1 MNKERIWEKADII
14 RGLLKIKVPI
24 KYDKLDEV
32 VTSLGGKLKE
42 AEECDGLLGDAM
54 IISALGEDEEGF
66 EIIYKKGLSEKKLV
80 YVVCHE
86 LGHLFL
92 HMLKADGTIKKVSY
106 NNGCHTSEQEYE
118 ADEFAYS
125 FLMPKEDFML
135 YSIDKLEQNK
145 EDYAQDIVDIAEHF
159 NVTTQF
165 VLLRGNDLKLWKMK
179 N

>member
-24 KYDKLDEV
+24 KYDNLNEV
-32 VTSLGGKLKE
+32 ITSLGGNLKE
-42 AEECDGLLGDAM
+42 AEDGDELLGDAK
-54 IISALGEDEEGF
+54 IISVPGVDEEGF

-92 HMLKADGTIKKVSY
+92 HMLKADGTLKKVIY

-125 FLMPKEDFML
+125 FLMPREDFML
-135 YSIDKLEQNK
+135 YSINKLEQNR
-145 EDYAQDIVDIAEHF
+145 EDYAQGIVDIAKHF

-179 N
+179 D